1 MKKRALS
8 LLLALVMVLT
18 VLPVT
23 ALALEESEPNNTIP
37 TAQEFE
43 ICDTING
50 SISEKKGVDWYKFT
64 IEESGNISLKMTSYM
79 QYYTLSL
86 YNSEGGQLWAYDRKE
101 WDSSAGIRTDS
112 YSSDLIAGTYYIR
125 VTGEEKFNNDAY
137 GLATGSYVLKTDYT
151 NANSTETEWNN
162 NIATSNALPLY
173 SSVNGQI
180 ALNDSCDFYQIELP
194 ASGLLKLELTAYM
207 PYIAIVLY
215 NADGTSIWSDDRN
228 GWDSTAKKQ
237 HLTYS
242 MHVLEGTYYVK
253 ITGEER
259 IGYDA
264 YDRGTGNYTFAVDYV
279 NANANE
285 VEPNN
290 TIASAHWIIPNKTI
304 MGQIAMNDSKD
315 FFEFTLAK
323 DMNLTVDFT
332 SYMPYYAIQL
342 YNNAG
347 DRIWYDDRNACD
359 PASKSRHDLHTISL
373 TAGTYVM
380 CVTSEERASNTN
392 YDSGTGNYTFKLNTE
407 NPFTDVPADSFY
419 YDPVL
424 WALENG
430 ITTGATAT
438 TFDPNGS
445 CLRAHVVTF
454 LHRAAGNPAP
464 TAANNPFTDVKTS
477 DFFYK
482 PVLWAVEEGITNG
495 VSATEFG
502 SFANCNRAAVVT
514 FLWRAAGQPEPASTE
529 NPFTDVKTGDFFYKA
544 VLWAV
549 ENGITN
555 GVDATHFGPTTACN
569 RAQVVTFLYRAY
581 N

>member
-64 IEESGNISLKMTSYM
+64 IEESGNISLKLTSFM
-79 QYYTLSL
+79 QWYTISL
-86 YNSEGGQLWAYDRKE
+86 FDAEGTSLWVYGGYE
-101 WDSSAGIRTDS
+101 WDATAGMRTDS
-112 YSSDLIAGTYYIR
+112 YTSDLIAGTYYIR
-125 VTGEEKFNNDAY
+125 ITGDQYLNLDR
-137 GLATGSYVLKTDYT
+137 GHATGDYILKTDYV
-151 NANSTETEWNN
+151 NANATETEVNN
-162 NIATSNALPLY
+162 NIANANDLPLY
-173 SSVNGQI
+173 GSVNGQI
-180 ALNDSCDFYQIELP
+180 AINDNCDFFQITLP
-194 ASGLLKLELTAYM
+194 ASGLLTINLTAKM
-207 PYIAIVLY
+207 PWASVALY
-215 NADGTSIWSDDRN
+215 NEDGNCIWLDDHN
-228 GWDSTAKKQ
+228 NWDSSALVQ
-237 HLTYS
+237 HLSFS
-242 MHVLEGTYYVK
+242 MHLIPGKYYIKVTGDEYLNLDRAHTTGTY
-253 ITGEER
+253 TLG
-259 IGYDA
+259 
-264 YDRGTGNYTFAVDYV
+264 VDYV

-285 VEPNN
+285 IEPNN
-290 TIASAHWIIPNKTI
+290 STATAQWIIPNKQI
-304 MGQIAMNDSKD
+304 SGQIAMNDSMD
-315 FFEFTLAK
+315 FFQFTLAK
-323 DMNLTVDFT
+323 DMELTIDFT
-332 SYMPYYAIQL
+332 SYMQYYALQV
-342 YNNAG
+342 YNEAG
-347 DRIWYDDRNACD
+347 DRIWYDDSNGWDAS
-359 PASKSRHDLHTISL
+359 SKSRHDLFKVTL

-380 CVTSEERASNTN
+380 CVTSDESVT
-392 YDSGTGNYTFKLNTE
+392 YDRGHSTGNYTFKLNTE
-407 NPFTDVPADSFY
+407 NPFSDVPTGSFY

-482 PVLWAVEEGITNG
+482 PVLWAVEKGITNG

-555 GVDATHFGPTTACN
+555 GVDATHFGPTAACN